1 LIFESCFWQ
10 AAGVGSFR
18 YAQFCPLAC
27 AAEIL
32 GERWT
37 LLILR
42 ELFVGPQRFSDLRRR
57 LPGVSSS
64 ILAARLARLEERGLV
79 ARSSSAPPTPAAL
92 YELAPPG
99 RDLEPA
105 LVALARWGA
114 RFLST
119 RQPEDHVEPDWV
131 RLGLHWFARSGPT
144 PQRAYAIRIPDP
156 AGEVEFRVEGGPAGT
171 AVTDRGDPGDVLI
184 RAQPLQILGLAAGA
198 LDPAAALR
206 AGAIHAEGD
215 LAALADFSAQFQMVP
230 TAAGAGSGGAVTPN
244 DKGA

>member
-1 LIFESCFWQ
+1 MNFESQFWQ
-10 AAGVGSFR
+10 DAGVGSFR

-42 ELFVGPQRFSDLRRR
+42 ELFVGPQRFTDLRRR

-79 ARSSSAPPTPAAL
+79 ARSSLAPPTPAAL
-92 YELAPPG
+92 YELAPAG

-144 PQRAYAIRIPDP
+144 PPYTYAIRIPDR
-156 AGEVEFRVEGGPAGT
+156 AGEVAFRVEGGPAGT
-171 AVTDRGDPGDVLI
+171 VVTDRGDPGDVLI

-198 LDPAAALR
+198 LDPATAIP

-215 LAALADFSAQFQMVP
+215 LAALADFPAQFQMVP
-230 TAAGAGSGGAVTPN
+230 TAAGAGSGGAAAPN

>member
-1 LIFESCFWQ
+1 
-10 AAGVGSFR
+10 VGEFR

-57 LPGVSSS
+57 LPGISTS

-79 ARSSSAPPTPAAL
+79 TRSSLAPPTPAAL
-92 YELAPPG
+92 YELAPLG
-99 RDLEPA
+99 RDLEAA

-144 PQRAYAIRIPDP
+144 PPRSYAIRIPDR
-156 AGEVEFRVEGGPAGT
+156 AGEVVFRVEGGPTGT

-184 RAQPLQILGLAAGA
+184 RAQPLQILGLATGV
-198 LDPAAALR
+198 LDPAAAIR

-230 TAAGAGSGGAVTPN
+230 TAAEAGGTAAPN
-244 DKGA
+244 HKGA